1 MKNLKNLKNTL
12 VILLAT
18 LSFSGFSQTLKVNE
32 QGQVVKKETTVT
44 EVPISTTQIDAQ
56 VKSYK
61 QMIYQFSKKIEE
73 LNAIRSEVAALEEK
87 SKVKVKA
94 RKQ

>member
-1 MKNLKNLKNTL
+1 MKNLL

-18 LSFSGFSQTLKVNE
+18 FSFSGFSQSLKVNE
-32 QGQVVKKETTVT
+32 QGQVVKIETTVT
-44 EVPISTTQIDAQ
+44 EAPISTSQIDAQ

-61 QMIYQFSKKIEE
+61 QMIDQFTKKIEE

-87 SKVKVKA
+87 TKNSKNIKKN
-94 RKQ
+94 